1 MELVISS
8 PAPQRPERKKT
19 GDQSLEL
26 TWSPHPSARDNEDV
40 WISPFVFFLCP
51 HGAEGFGSRRGQS
64 LLTNAA
70 LIVVTVLSLHSLS
83 NVSDLDR
90 NTV

>member
-1 MELVISS
+1 M
-8 PAPQRPERKKT
+8 
-19 GDQSLEL
+19 SLSFWGNVDL
-26 TWSPHPSARDNEDV
+26 GGRAV
-40 WISPFVFFLCP
+40 
-51 HGAEGFGSRRGQS
+51 EGFGSRRGQS